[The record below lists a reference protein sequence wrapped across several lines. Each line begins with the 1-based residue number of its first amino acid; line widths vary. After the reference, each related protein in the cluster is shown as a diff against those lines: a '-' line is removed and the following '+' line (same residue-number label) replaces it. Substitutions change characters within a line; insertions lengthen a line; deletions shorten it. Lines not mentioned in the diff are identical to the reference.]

1 VAALITSLGTVIA
14 AWLQNRHGGPSWRPW
29 NGPETRAGAGLS
41 RSTRPPPPWAESSIN
56 TTSPG
61 GAQSRRSSRVASR
74 NPRGPGRQER
84 VYPSSNSPKRK
95 PGKKTAPGAALKR
108 GPGAEVEV
116 HPAAPPSTPS
126 ATANAS
132 GRPPAI
138 VRAARWLSASAGRGG
153 PGSGSLPPGSGRPA
167 AGPCRPAAGCRW
179 GPVNDSAPPTV
190 VGGASL
196 AGASI
201 GGVSLAGGSVVGG
214 SVGGGSVGCGPAN
227 TGSGSNGAGLSSQA
241 MPSSPA
247 WSLPSAGPGRASSP
261 SGSDGSLRRCAW
273 AAAWDSKSSQFW
285 SSWAKAG
292 VAHRARTTAL
302 ASRTMLTG
310 DGPGTR
316 RP

>member
-1 VAALITSLGTVIA
+1 LDPTPSTMGREFD
-14 AWLQNRHGGPSWRPW
+14 RHHLPRWRPEPPFLP
-29 NGPETRAGAGLS
+29 GRIAEPARPRAPGAGLPILHQPQAEAGQEDGP
-41 RSTRPPPPWAESSIN
+41 RCCPETGTRRR
-56 TTSPG
+56 G
-61 GAQSRRSSRVASR
+61 G
-74 NPRGPGRQER
+74 GTPGR
-84 VYPSSNSPKRK
+84 
-95 PGKKTAPGAALKR
+95 
-108 GPGAEVEV
+108 
-116 HPAAPPSTPS
+116 PPSTPS

-153 PGSGSLPPGSGRPA
+153 PGSGSPPPGSGRPT

-179 GPVNDSAPPTV
+179 GPVKGSAPPTV

-227 TGSGSNGAGLSSQA
+227 TGSRSNGAGLSSQA

-285 SSWAKAG
+285 SSWAKARG
-292 VAHRARTTAL
+292 GPQGQDHG
-302 ASRTMLTG
+302 TG
-310 DGPGTR
+310 EQDDA
-316 RP
+316 